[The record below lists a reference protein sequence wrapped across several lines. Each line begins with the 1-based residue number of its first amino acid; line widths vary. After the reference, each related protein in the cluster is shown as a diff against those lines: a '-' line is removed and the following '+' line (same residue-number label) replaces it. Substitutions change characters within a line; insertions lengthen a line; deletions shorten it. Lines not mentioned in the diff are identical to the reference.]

1 MANPYPGRGL
11 VWARLPG
18 GAWCGAYFLTGR
30 SEASRQREIRL
41 AAGGELVVLP
51 TGATEHDALRHYVAA
66 TETDDWLVYG
76 NGEQVSTV
84 RERLVAGRCPADA
97 LQDLAYEPDPPIFTP
112 RITAVVDLRHPG
124 RAWLGM
130 ARHARGDREAGI
142 VVILAAHDLAPGGAL
157 LLTTYDSDG
166 TTIEPAQPLVETATT
181 AGHAEE
187 LVDQIWSALAPQ
199 RRVAVAAFHPGRL
212 TSSTIHRN
220 A

>member
-1 MANPYPGRGL
+1 MANAYPGRGL

-18 GAWCGAYFLTGR
+18 GAWCGAYFLSGR

-41 AAGGELVVLP
+41 AAGGELVVVP
-51 TGATEHDALRHYVAA
+51 IGATEHDALRHYVAA

-84 RERLVAGRCPADA
+84 RERLLARQSPADA
-97 LQDLAYEPDPPIFTP
+97 LQDLAYEPDAPIFTP
-112 RITAVVDLRHPG
+112 RITAVADRRRPG

-130 ARHARGDREAGI
+130 ARHARGDREPGI
-142 VVILAAHDLAPGGAL
+142 VAILAAHDLAPGEAL

-166 TTIEPAQPLVETATT
+166 TAIESAEPLVETATT
-181 AGHAEE
+181 AAHAEE
-187 LVDQIWSALAPQ
+187 FVDQIWSALAPE
-199 RRVAVAAFHPGRL
+199 RRVAVAAFYPGRL
-212 TSSTIHRN
+212 TSSRIHGN